1 MIDALKLKAGTLLV
15 PFLLE
20 LVSKILLR
28 VKKADPQGLK
38 PQLLAALG
46 GTAEAVPF
54 PKPIFETTSS
64 TLIKSVV
71 L

>member
-1 MIDALKLKAGTLLV
+1 MSVNSGWWLV
-15 PFLLE
+15 VREADSEAVLE

-28 VKKADPQGLK
+28 VKKGDPQGLK
-38 PQLLAALG
+38 PAFLVALG

-54 PKPIFETTSS
+54 PNALP
-64 TLIKSVV
+64 KSD